1 MKGIKA
7 FYQNNRVFVILMS
20 IVLVCVVIMAICLVS
35 YFYGSKDS
43 SVYGERLDGIDSVKI
58 EESRQSD
65 IESKLNSDALI
76 ASSDIMVTGKIV
88 YVKIEFENTASLV
101 EAQSKAL
108 ELLDEFSD
116 EEKKFYDFHFTL
128 EQEKSDASKGF
139 IISGA
144 KNVNGTNLVW
154 NNNNE
159 VAETEETSDSS
170 DNKE

>member
-1 MKGIKA
+1 MKGIKK

-20 IVLVCVVIMAICLVS
+20 IVLICIIVMAICLIS

-43 SVYGERLDGIDSVKI
+43 SVYGERLDGIDEVKI
-58 EESRQSD
+58 EESRLSELETELD
-65 IESKLNSDALI
+65 TSPLIDSSKI
-76 ASSDIMVTGKIV
+76 IVTGKII
-88 YVKIEFENTASLV
+88 YVKMNFVATAPLV
-101 EAQSKAL
+101 EAQGKAL
-108 ELLDEFSD
+108 ELLGKFSD

-128 EQEKSDASKGF
+128 EQKKNETGNGF

-159 VAETEETSDSS
+159 VTEKPDVATE
-170 DNKE
+170 